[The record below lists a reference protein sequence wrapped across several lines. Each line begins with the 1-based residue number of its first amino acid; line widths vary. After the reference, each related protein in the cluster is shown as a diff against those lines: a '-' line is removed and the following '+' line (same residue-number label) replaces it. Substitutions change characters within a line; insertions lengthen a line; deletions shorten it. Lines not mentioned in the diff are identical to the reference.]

1 MRKLLLTIFIL
12 LNSVI
17 GFSNDNN
24 GELINAL
31 RNNDYRLVEIT
42 GITLSELKK
51 ETVNK
56 LVISKNDSGI
66 NIFLGVNSLRTQ
78 INKSGKIFSPG
89 PMTLMAGEKIFM
101 QLENKSF
108 KILDATENYVIDENK
123 ITFYNKDKTEKL
135 VYEKVEVSLLEKA
148 LKTSTYNLKSYTKG
162 KFQMIPKE
170 MKNKIMIEDKNGQ
183 ISGFAGV
190 NRFFASYSSKTYLD
204 KIGSTRIAGSETAM
218 KFEVEYLKALSTI
231 EKVTVKGNNLIIE
244 TENGKLAYKKM

>member
-66 NIFLGVNSLRTQ
+66 NIFLG
-78 INKSGKIFSPG
+78 
-89 PMTLMAGEKIFM
+89 
-101 QLENKSF
+101 
-108 KILDATENYVIDENK
+108 
-123 ITFYNKDKTEKL
+123 
-135 VYEKVEVSLLEKA
+135 
-148 LKTSTYNLKSYTKG
+148 
-162 KFQMIPKE
+162 
-170 MKNKIMIEDKNGQ
+170 
-183 ISGFAGV
+183 
-190 NRFFASYSSKTYLD
+190 
-204 KIGSTRIAGSETAM
+204 
-218 KFEVEYLKALSTI
+218 
-231 EKVTVKGNNLIIE
+231 
-244 TENGKLAYKKM
+244 